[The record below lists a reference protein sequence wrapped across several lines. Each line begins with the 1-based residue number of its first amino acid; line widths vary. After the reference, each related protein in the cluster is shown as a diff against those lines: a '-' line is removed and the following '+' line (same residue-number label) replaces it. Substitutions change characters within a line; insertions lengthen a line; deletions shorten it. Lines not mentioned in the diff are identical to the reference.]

1 MITDLN
7 KILIEW
13 SYRTSDGKPDVK
25 NGAKLLVLENVLND
39 FGWNIEQR
47 GEFLKNLQEA
57 PEKSAEDEIVTY
69 TDTEGKQRKIKKST
83 ARNYLS
89 HPDYKDG
96 SDKDKVAA
104 VKAAGFSGKKDDEED
119 PGKLSSKGDF
129 ERDGGHMSKDDPE
142 WTRTARTS
150 KRADKYKKSD
160 KTQTQSDV
168 IKDKVEYNKKLI
180 KMSPE
185 ERRKE
190 VGKVTQK
197 ERISN
202 LKART
207 QFEELVKEEEKRI
220 KKLEKFEETL
230 KKGLETADEQ
240 EEILILTTLAFL
252 YEGRNNA
259 GIGKNMLGH
268 NDIDLL
274 HKNRKRL
281 EELYDDAIPE
291 EVEKGVRKVRHR
303 EVSEETVRASWDA
316 LPESVKRA
324 LKGKGKTGKSGENLH
339 MLGYIREDGSITSDS
354 NDPNIKKDK
363 NGKPMVK
370 RGKVPSTDR
379 GRLIWRM
386 YLEQGGRDAYTGEPL
401 DLESMDLEHVVG
413 FQNKDQCTPAEIEA
427 KTCPSEEDYKNR
439 EHEANQVL
447 TSSRA
452 NQNKKDKNMKQ
463 FFEED
468 VDKHMDGNKPKSEE
482 YFKKKK
488 EGFEDINRRVTV
500 EEQTALRLQGD
511 IQYKLKGG
519 GTTRD
524 IHNENVEISELGT
537 PEVASSTLGDDV
549 TAEVLAD
556 EIERAESEIKN
567 IQKQLL
573 SQPDVSEEDKKSIK
587 AISSKIGKKLVN
599 AMGLTRYVQ
608 DPSGRRATS
617 ISGTDGYFRGFA
629 MTMAGTPVEERKAL
643 RQKWED
649 SIKDASNSEVLD
661 AGMANEVMTASL
673 IKRGALDED
682 NLVKYASA
690 YGLSRSGNETKTTA
704 GWRKKEDGS
713 LVIIYKGTEY
723 TPKEYA
729 QVKLDEV
736 NEKLGTSI

>member
-1 MITDLN
+1 MNSSIND
-7 KILIEW
+7 ILIEW
-13 SYRTSDGKPDVK
+13 AYRVN
-25 NGAKLLVLENVLND
+25 NGMPNPKSKRDLWILEGVLKD
-39 FGWNIEQR
+39 FGWQLAERSVYIS
-47 GEFLKNLQEA
+47 NLTEA
-57 PEKSAEDEIVTY
+57 PEDDDDKIITY
-69 TDTEGKQRKIKKST
+69 TDTKGKQQKIKKST
-83 ARNYLS
+83 ARSYLS
-89 HPDYKDG
+89 HPDYKNG
-96 SDKDKVAA
+96 KDKDKVAA
-104 VKAAGFSGKKDDEED
+104 VKAAGLDKEKPEDDS
-119 PGKLSSKGDF
+119 GKLSGTSDF
-129 ERDGGHMSKDDPE
+129 ERDKDGDGGHMSPEDPE
-142 WTRTARTS
+142 WTRTAKAS
-150 KRADKYKKSD
+150 KRADIYKKE
-160 KTQTQSDV
+160 KEEEAEQDV
-168 IKDKVEYNKKLI
+168 IRDKVKLNKRLL
-180 KMSPE
+180 KMTPE
-185 ERRKE
+185 EREKE
-190 VGKVTQK
+190 VGKVSQK

-207 QFEELVKEEEKRI
+207 QFDELAKEEEKRI

-230 KKGLETADEQ
+230 EKGLETADAQ
-240 EEILILTTLAFL
+240 EEVLILTTLAFL
-252 YEGRNNA
+252 YEGRENA
-259 GIGKNMLGH
+259 GVGKNMLGH
-268 NDIDLL
+268 DDIDLL

-281 EELYDDAIPE
+281 EEMYDDAIPE
-291 EVEKGVRKVRHR
+291 EVEKGVRKVRNR
-303 EVSEETVRASWDA
+303 KVSEDTVRASYDS
-316 LPESVKRA
+316 LPEAVKNA
-324 LKGKGKTGKSGENLH
+324 LKGKGKTGKSGEKLH
-339 MLGYIREDGSITSDS
+339 FLGYVREDGSITSDV
-354 NDPNIKKDK
+354 NDPNIKKDE
-363 NGKPMVK
+363 NGKPVVK
-370 RGKVPSTDR
+370 RGKVPSNDR
-379 GRLIWRM
+379 GRLVWRM

-413 FQNKDQCTPAEIEA
+413 FQNKDNGQPT
-427 KTCPSEEDYKNR
+427 EEDYKNR

-468 VDKHMDGNKPKSEE
+468 VDKHMDGDKPKSEE

-511 IQYKLKGG
+511 VEYKLKGG

-524 IHNENVEISELGT
+524 MHDENVEISESGT
-537 PEVASSTLGDDV
+537 PEVASSTLGDNV
-549 TAEVLAD
+549 TAEVLGD
-556 EIERAESEIKN
+556 EIERAEQEIKN

-629 MTMAGTPVEERKAL
+629 MTMAGTPVSERQAL

-649 SIKDASNSEVLD
+649 SIKDSSNSEVLD

-673 IKRGALDED
+673 IKRGALDDD

-690 YGLSRSGNETKTTA
+690 YGLSPSGNETKTRA
-704 GWRKKEDGS
+704 GWKKDDDGN
-713 LVIIYKGTEY
+713 LIIVYKGKEY

-736 NEKLGTSI
+736 NEKLGTNI

>member
-1 MITDLN
+1 MIKINWD
-7 KILIEW
+7 KILDDFAHKCG
-13 SYRTSDGKPDVK
+13 DGGPDMTNPNHLALLRESLLKSNTDFNDYQFATNEFVGNLREDKPGVFMGYTK
-25 NGAKLLVLENVLND
+25 NNKKRY
-39 FGWNIEQR
+39 F
-47 GEFLKNLQEA
+47 
-57 PEKSAEDEIVTY
+57 PSAEKLKTALKRGSVTPAPNM
-69 TDTEGKQRKIKKST
+69 D
-83 ARNYLS
+83 
-89 HPDYKDG
+89 
-96 SDKDKVAA
+96 
-104 VKAAGFSGKKDDEED
+104 
-119 PGKLSSKGDF
+119 
-129 ERDGGHMSKDDPE
+129 KDDPE
-142 WTRTARTS
+142 WTRTAKAS
-150 KRADKYKKSD
+150 KRADKYKKSG
-160 KTQTQSDV
+160 KTQTQSDAIQDK
-168 IKDKVEYNKKLI
+168 IKLNKRLL

-185 ERRKE
+185 EREKE
-190 VGKVTQK
+190 VGKISSK

-207 QFEELVKEEEKRI
+207 EFDEMAKEEEKRI

-230 KKGLETADEQ
+230 EKGLETADEQ
-240 EEILILTTLAFL
+240 AEILILTTLAFL
-252 YEGRNNA
+252 YEGRDNA
-259 GIGKNMLGH
+259 GVGKNMLGH
-268 NDIDLL
+268 DDIDLL
-274 HKNRKRL
+274 QKNRKRL

-316 LPESVKRA
+316 LPEAVKNA

-339 MLGYIREDGSITSDS
+339 CLGYRAINPNDPVHTSGKKKGQPKYYTTSDKD
-354 NDPNIKKDK
+354 DPNIQKEKD
-363 NGKPMVK
+363 GSPMVD

-379 GRLIWRM
+379 GRIVWRM

-413 FQNKDQCTPAEIEA
+413 FQNKDQCTPAQITA

-463 FFEED
+463 FFEDD
-468 VDKHMDGNKPKSEE
+468 VDKHMDGDKPKSEE

-488 EGFEDINRRVTV
+488 EGYDDINRRVTI

-511 IQYKLKGG
+511 VQYKLKGG

-524 IHNENVEISELGT
+524 MHDENVEISELGT
-537 PEVASSTLGDDV
+537 PEVASSTLGDNV
-549 TAEVLAD
+549 TTEVLVE
-556 EIERAESEIKN
+556 EIDRAESEIKN

-573 SQPDVSEEDKKSIK
+573 SQPNVTEEDKKSIK
-587 AISSKIGKKLVN
+587 AVGSKIGKKLVN

-629 MTMAGTPVEERKAL
+629 MTMAGTPVQDRQAL

-673 IKRGALDED
+673 IKRGALDEG

-713 LVIIYKGTEY
+713 LVIIYSGTGKYNKKKKGTEY
-723 TPKEYA
+723 TPEEYA
-729 QVKLDEV
+729 QVKIDEV
-736 NEKLGTSI
+736 NKKLGTNI

>member
-1 MITDLN
+1 MNILNEILTDWACVVEN
-7 KILIEW
+7 G
-13 SYRTSDGKPDVK
+13 TPDPK
-25 NGAKLLVLENVLND
+25 NAYHLVHLENVLVEKKLPNE
-39 FGWNIEQR
+39 FIELLLSKLR
-47 GEFLKNLQEA
+47 ET
-57 PEKSAEDEIVTY
+57 EDKYSGIKGNPPKGTRSDNPNPPPKYKYTY
-69 TDTEGKQRKIKKST
+69 GKGDS
-83 ARNYLS
+83 
-89 HPDYKDG
+89 PGD
-96 SDKDKVAA
+96 
-104 VKAAGFSGKKDDEED
+104 KKD
-119 PGKLSSKGDF
+119 S
-129 ERDGGHMSKDDPE
+129 PE
-142 WTRTARTS
+142 WTRTAKTS
-150 KRADKYKKSD
+150 KRADKYKKSG
-160 KTQTQSDV
+160 KTQTQSDAIQDK
-168 IKDKVEYNKKLI
+168 IKLNKRLL
-180 KMSPE
+180 KMTPE
-185 ERRKE
+185 EREKE
-190 VGKVTQK
+190 VGKISSK

-207 QFEELVKEEEKRI
+207 EFDEMAKEEEKRI

-230 KKGLETADEQ
+230 EKGLETADER

-252 YEGRNNA
+252 YEGRDNA

-268 NDIDLL
+268 DDIDLL
-274 HKNRKRL
+274 QKNRKRL

-303 EVSEETVRASWDA
+303 EISEETIRASWDA
-316 LPESVKRA
+316 LPVSVQNA

-339 MLGYIREDGSITSDS
+339 CRGYLAIDPNDPVHTSGKKKGQPKYYTTSDRNDSNIQKEKDGSL
-354 NDPNIKKDK
+354 
-363 NGKPMVK
+363 MVD

-379 GRLIWRM
+379 GRLVWRM

-413 FQNKDQCTPAEIEA
+413 FQNKDNGQPT
-427 KTCPSEEDYKNR
+427 EEDYKNR

-463 FFEED
+463 FFEDD
-468 VDKHMDGNKPKSEE
+468 VDKHMDGDKPKSEE

-488 EGFEDINRRVTV
+488 EGYDDINRRVTV

-511 IQYKLKGG
+511 VQYKLKGG

-524 IHNENVEISELGT
+524 MHDENVEISELGT
-537 PEVASSTLGDDV
+537 PEVASSTLGDNV
-549 TAEVLAD
+549 TTEVLAE
-556 EIERAESEIKN
+556 EIERADSEVKN

-573 SQPDVSEEDKKSIK
+573 SQPNVTEEDKKSIK
-587 AISSKIGKKLVN
+587 AVGSKIGKKLVN

-629 MTMAGTPVEERKAL
+629 MTMAGTPVQDRQAL

-682 NLVKYASA
+682 NLVKYAGA
-690 YGLSRSGNETKTTA
+690 YGLNPSGNETKTKA
-704 GWRKKEDGS
+704 GWKKDDKGN
-713 LVIIYKGTEY
+713 LIIIYTVNGVQGEY

-729 QVKLDEV
+729 QVKIDEV
-736 NEKLGTSI
+736 NKKLGTSI